1 MKNLKASLPHP
12 PHERAE
18 VSDVEPLKLLVRWA
32 NDEVLAAANMTI
44 NPSEFLARELS
55 VASNPKN

>member
-1 MKNLKASLPHP
+1 MINVKATLPQTP
-12 PHERAE
+12 SERGD
-18 VSDVEPLKLLVRWA
+18 VPDVEPLKLLVRWA

-44 NPSEFLARELS
+44 NPSDFFARELN